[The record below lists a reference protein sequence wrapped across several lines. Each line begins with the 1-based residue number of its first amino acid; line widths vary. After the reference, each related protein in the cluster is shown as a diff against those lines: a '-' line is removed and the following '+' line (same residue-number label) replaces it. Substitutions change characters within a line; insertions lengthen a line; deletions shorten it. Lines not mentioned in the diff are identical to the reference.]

1 MVSSAVC
8 EPLRCIAAAVPFAF
22 CKGTRFAL
30 APMRSENAGKVR
42 RNEEM
47 WRAYVR
53 GVLGW
58 TGLAVGLGGVAGA
71 AIGTFG
77 GPAIMTVCA
86 LGGGTVALMPGLLAG
101 IFVGGP
107 LSAALSALIAPAQ

>member
-1 MVSSAVC
+1 MFSSAVC
-8 EPLRCIAAAVPFAF
+8 EPIRCNAAGVPFAF

-30 APMRSENAGKVR
+30 TPTRSDDAGKVR

-58 TGLAVGLGGVAGA
+58 TGLAVGLGGVVGA
-71 AIGTFG
+71 TIGTFG

-86 LGGGTVALMPGLLAG
+86 FGGGTVALMPGLLAG
-101 IFVGGP
+101 ILVGGP
-107 LSAALSALIAPAQ
+107 LSAAIAALLPAH